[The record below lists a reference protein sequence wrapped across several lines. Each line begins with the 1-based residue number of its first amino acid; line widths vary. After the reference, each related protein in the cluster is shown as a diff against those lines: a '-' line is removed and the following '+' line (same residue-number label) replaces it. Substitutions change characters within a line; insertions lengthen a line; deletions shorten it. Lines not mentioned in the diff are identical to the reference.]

1 MVAWD
6 VEVSKCDR
14 AIIER
19 IWLSLAAF
27 SLCGTSNYVFQTIVV
42 FQPRIIQEEC
52 RRAGHAASPSGSH
65 VLKHSGGVHPAMQ
78 ICFKL
83 RKIQAGRFGVPV
95 EIFRFQVL
103 LVFKEQVVHHPE
115 PALLGGGFRGFGGML
130 GKRMPIDEWKMPVD
144 QAQLMCESLPESLD
158 PDERP
163 ATERA
168 FEIAICD
175 HGYRR

>member
-1 MVAWD
+1 
-6 VEVSKCDR
+6 
-14 AIIER
+14 
-19 IWLSLAAF
+19 
-27 SLCGTSNYVFQTIVV
+27 
-42 FQPRIIQEEC
+42 
-52 RRAGHAASPSGSH
+52 
-65 VLKHSGGVHPAMQ
+65 MQ

-103 LVFKEQVVHHPE
+103 LVLKEQVVHHPE

-144 QAQLMCESLPESLD
+144 KAQLMCESLPESLD

-175 HGYRR
+175 HGYRRRIRSKDMIVRPQRFRAR